1 MSVMQE
7 IRAVLGRA
15 SGPMR
20 PKDVL
25 DQLETDT
32 DIKAVCDRMN
42 QAANNGQG
50 LERHDDG
57 TYSLIPGWK
66 PTRGPGSG
74 TQGVPDASPRQ
85 VVAAK
90 GRKAKPSKADGRK
103 AASKPKRAYVRKAKA
118 PSPAP
123 VADATR
129 RTPNSE
135 DELVPVRRGTLR
147 ALVHSVLESDSP
159 VTPELRNAL
168 IQLTSVA

>member
-1 MSVMQE
+1 MSVMQQ

-20 PKDVL
+20 PKDALEQL
-25 DQLETDT
+25 DIDT
-32 DIKAVCDRMN
+32 DIKTVCDRMN
-42 QAANNGQG
+42 QAANAGSG

-74 TQGVPDASPRQ
+74 TKETPEPAARRTTAP
-85 VVAAK
+85 AAK
-90 GRKAKPSKADGRK
+90 KAKTKKPGRKKAD
-103 AASKPKRAYVRKAKA
+103 AKPKRAYVRKAKA
-118 PSPAP
+118 PVAAPAVESP
-123 VADATR
+123 R
-129 RTPNSE
+129 RAKSGE

-147 ALVHSVLESDSP
+147 ALVHAVLESDRP
-159 VTPELRNAL
+159 VTPDLRSAL

>member
-1 MSVMQE
+1 MSVMQQ

-25 DQLETDT
+25 EQLDIDT
-32 DIKAVCDRMN
+32 DIKTVCDRMA
-42 QAANNGQG
+42 QAANAGSG
-50 LERHDDG
+50 PERHDDG

-74 TQGVPDASPRQ
+74 TQAAQEP
-85 VVAAK
+85 VARPARAPKAK
-90 GRKAKPSKADGRK
+90 KAKARKAEGKK
-103 AASKPKRAYVRKAKA
+103 AAAKPKRAYVRKAKA
-118 PSPAP
+118 PTP
-123 VADATR
+123 VADSPR
-129 RTPNSE
+129 RTKGGE

-147 ALVHSVLESDSP
+147 ALVHAVLESDRP
-159 VTPELRNAL
+159 VTPELRSAL